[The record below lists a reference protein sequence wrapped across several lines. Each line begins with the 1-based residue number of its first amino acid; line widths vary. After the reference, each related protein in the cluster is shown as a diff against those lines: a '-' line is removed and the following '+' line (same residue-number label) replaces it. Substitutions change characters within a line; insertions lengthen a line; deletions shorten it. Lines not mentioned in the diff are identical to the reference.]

1 MKYGIIVCMSVHFKQ
16 LSVHFPSAACTL
28 VADLQL
34 YVYTA
39 SAGGVL
45 LLENS
50 TSVRSRVQDDESKA
64 ETTCLSHERLC
75 SIIDQ
80 VKANIMN
87 KRISLM
93 RVLPTCLLQFLCL
106 SAFKN
111 PHFLPVFL
119 GICGLKKSVLKEETL
134 VCLQLDFEVS
144 KIKFTAYFNNCF
156 DSNILRS

>member
-1 MKYGIIVCMSVHFKQ
+1 MESSSVLVSTLSSLVYSFPQRRARWSLKCSCM
-16 LSVHFPSAACTL
+16 
-28 VADLQL
+28 
-34 YVYTA
+34 VYTA

-50 TSVRSRVQDDESKA
+50 TRVRSRVQDDESKA

-144 KIKFTAYFNNCF
+144 KIKVTAYFNNCF
-156 DSNILRS
+156 DSNILQS